1 MYEMSCGAEK
11 MATSGF
17 SSREIVVMRESGTP
31 RTAIFDSLILCLKA
45 VKSTQLSD
53 ALFVIHRLRSSA
65 LLPELLPLFNYGTG
79 ITAVFG
85 IESGFSMGAKRGIR
99 HRVSIAVRDRPPSGS
114 WSGVL
119 YMGLLAPVFC

>member
-11 MATSGF
+11 MTTSGF

-53 ALFVIHRLRSSA
+53 ALFVFVRHSSSKIV
-65 LLPELLPLFNYGTG
+65 G
-79 ITAVFG
+79 IAAR
-85 IESGFSMGAKRGIR
+85 IA
-99 HRVSIAVRDRPPSGS
+99 SII
-114 WSGVL
+114 
-119 YMGLLAPVFC
+119 